1 MFNFLYIIFKI
12 FVICNTNHQNVHKCS
27 ENLIYVS
34 QCLDYCISHIYTTGY
49 EKIKR
54 NWNICNYTFVDYISK
69 QSTEN
74 VASTLKSVSSNYKL
88 VLSYQ
93 AGMNSHVPWCTY
105 ISKLLL
111 PVHKE
116 ICEIW
121 WKKDRKSPLCYFLP
135 ITDIPPLGLSL
146 FQFQTKDNSALSNK
160 KEHCTLILP
169 IL

>member
-34 QCLDYCISHIYTTGY
+34 QYLDIVSPVYTLLDMK
-49 EKIKR
+49 KIKR
-54 NWNICNYTFVDYISK
+54 NWNICSYTFVDYTSK

-74 VASTLKSVSSNYKL
+74 VASTLKSVSSNCKI
-88 VLSYQ
+88 VLQYQ

-105 ISKLLL
+105 ISKFIL

-121 WKKDRKSPLCYFLP
+121 SKKDRKTPLCYFHP

-146 FQFQTKDNSALSNK
+146 FQFQT
-160 KEHCTLILP
+160 
-169 IL
+169 